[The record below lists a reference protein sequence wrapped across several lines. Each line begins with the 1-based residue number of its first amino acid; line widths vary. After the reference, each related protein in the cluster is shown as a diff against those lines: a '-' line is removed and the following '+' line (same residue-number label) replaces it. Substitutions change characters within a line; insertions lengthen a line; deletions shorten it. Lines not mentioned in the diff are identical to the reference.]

1 MIRAKSTLTR
11 RVWDRAD
18 ETCEF
23 SGDIDKYMSLS
34 SCAIDGGA
42 GELFC
47 EAASMREM
55 MAPLHMQGWT
65 DHIGRI

>member
-18 ETCEF
+18 ETCEL
-23 SGDIDKYMSLS
+23 SGDIELYMSSS
-34 SCAIDGGA
+34 SCAIDGEVC
-42 GELFC
+42 ELPW

-55 MAPLHMQGWT
+55 MAPLHMHGWT
-65 DHIGRI
+65 DRIG

>member
-1 MIRAKSTLTR
+1 MLTR

-18 ETCEF
+18 ETCELY
-23 SGDIDKYMSLS
+23 GDIDQYVSSS
-34 SCAIDGGA
+34 SCAVDGGA
-42 GELFC
+42 GELFG

-65 DHIGRI
+65 DCIGPI